1 MACRGRNGNGN
12 GSPVLHFEH
21 IERRESD
28 RFQVNVEVLEMLE
41 KYPDYI
47 AELTG
52 HKPAVDQVV
61 EKALEQVLNSDAG
74 FKKYL
79 SNAGGKTTARNG
91 NHAANGVS
99 GNAKSAAQGAS

>member
-1 MACRGRNGNGN
+1 MANRGKNANGNG
-12 GSPVLHFEH
+12 GPVLQFEH
-21 IERRESD
+21 VERRESAKY
-28 RFQVNVEVLEMLE
+28 QVDVRVLEMLE

-52 HKPAVDQVV
+52 HKPPIDQVV

-79 SNAGGKTTARNG
+79 NNGNGKAAARNG
-91 NHAANGVS
+91 NQTANGAS
-99 GNAKSAAQGAS
+99 GNAKSAAQTA